1 MTVYQDPGHF
11 CHARWQQ
18 WVLTPFWILQFT
30 MLLSMSGI
38 FIFRLIE
45 TSNQPMVKGK
55 TQDDLILQ
63 HVWEATNVAFPLI
76 AAALTGAEVFRF
88 FYQNITPSWMV
99 LSHILKT
106 FFASIVLALD
116 VTVYV
121 KRVKDPYV
129 TPGLAIGCA
138 LVLITCVPAV
148 YVTVV
153 YRRLMKHEYHHPG
166 CQGLKKP
173 NLSGRK
179 EGDKAPSL
187 SLTTPLSDSGSLGQV
202 DKMGGYLTTE
212 TGDDM
217 VKKEEAGPGIQ
228 RSRTIR
234 LSLASFK
241 SLKRSKTI
249 SSRKAPSSPAPYDVV
264 DPESTDTNHWTA
276 PVDVPLEKYTHERC
290 TAFDEFIQRRL
301 SGEDMDKPDGSWMG
315 GAIGSYR
322 PRPSNLDFSSAS
334 RRSSSGYSVS
344 SSLHSPLG
352 LPRAPLPMP
361 TALMG
366 SSSRIT
372 SRSSHVGVLGS
383 VPETAEPNGEP
394 NAQQQRHFSMGR
406 LRSMAPDPS
415 WATEPIRR
423 VTIAG
428 TGARYSKFE
437 PMQGEWPLRAD
448 SDVWVPASAFE
459 LESQPLHHKDG
470 SS

>member
-1 MTVYQDPGHF
+1 MTVYQVPGHF
-11 CHARWQQ
+11 CHARWQP

-30 MLLSMSGI
+30 MLLSMTGI

-45 TSNQPMVKGK
+45 TSNQPLVKGK
-55 TQDDLILQ
+55 SQNDLILQ

-76 AAALTGAEVFRF
+76 AAGLTGAEVVRF
-88 FYQNITPSWMV
+88 FNKNITPSWMV

-106 FFASIVLALD
+106 FFASVVLALD

-138 LVLITCVPAV
+138 LVFITSVPAV
-148 YVTVV
+148 YITVV

-187 SLTTPLSDSGSLGQV
+187 SLTTPLSDSGSLEKGA
-202 DKMGGYLTTE
+202 DKMGAYFTTE

-217 VKKEEAGPGIQ
+217 VKKEEAGPGLQ
-228 RSRTIR
+228 RTRTKR

-241 SLKRSKTI
+241 SLTRTKTI
-249 SSRKAPSSPAPYDVV
+249 SSRKPPTSPAPYDVV
-264 DPESTDTNHWTA
+264 DRESTDSNQWTA
-276 PVDVPLEKYTHERC
+276 PADLPLEKYTHERC

-301 SGEDMDKPDGSWMG
+301 SSDDMDRPDGSWMG
-315 GAIGSYR
+315 GAAGSYR
-322 PRPSNLDFSSAS
+322 PRPSNLDFFSAS
-334 RRSSSGYSVS
+334 RRSSGYSIN

-361 TALMG
+361 TALIG
-366 SSSRIT
+366 SSRVT
-372 SRSSHVGVLGS
+372 SRNSHIGVLGS
-383 VPETAEPNGEP
+383 VPETAEPNGETSP
-394 NAQQQRHFSMGR
+394 QQQRHFSMGR

-415 WATEPIRR
+415 WTPEPMRR
-423 VTIAG
+423 VTISG
-428 TGARYSKFE
+428 TDARSSKYE
-437 PMQGEWPLRAD
+437 PMKGEWPLRAD

-459 LESQPLHHKDG
+459 LESQPLHHNDG
-470 SS
+470 SP

>member
-30 MLLSMSGI
+30 MLLSMAGV
-38 FIFRLIE
+38 FLFRLIE
-45 TSNQPMVKGK
+45 TSNKPMAKGK
-55 TQDDLILQ
+55 AQDDLILQ

-76 AAALTGAEVFRF
+76 AAGLTGAEVVRF
-88 FYQNITPSWMV
+88 FNKNITPSWMV

-106 FFASIVLALD
+106 FFASVVLALD

-173 NLSGRK
+173 SLSGRK

-187 SLTTPLSDSGSLGQV
+187 SLTTPLSDSGSLGKA
-202 DKMGGYLTTE
+202 DKMGAYFTTE
-212 TGDDM
+212 SGDDIIS
-217 VKKEEAGPGIQ
+217 KEDGGPGLQ
-228 RSRTIR
+228 RTRTKR

-241 SLKRSKTI
+241 SLKRTKTT
-249 SSRKAPSSPAPYDVV
+249 STRKDPPSPAPYDFVHR
-264 DPESTDTNHWTA
+264 ESTDTNQWTA
-276 PVDVPLEKYTHERC
+276 PVDLPLEKYTHERC

-301 SGEDMDKPDGSWMG
+301 SSEDSDRPDGSWMG
-315 GAIGSYR
+315 GAAGSYR
-322 PRPSNLDFSSAS
+322 PRPSNLDFFSAS
-334 RRSSSGYSVS
+334 RRSSGYSIN
-344 SSLHSPLG
+344 SSLPSPLG

-361 TALMG
+361 TALIG
-366 SSSRIT
+366 SSRVT
-372 SRSSHVGVLGS
+372 SRNSHVGVLGS
-383 VPETAEPNGEP
+383 VPETAEPNGEASP
-394 NAQQQRHFSMGR
+394 HQQRHFSMGR
-406 LRSMAPDPS
+406 IRSMAPDAA

-428 TGARYSKFE
+428 TGARYSKYE
-437 PMQGEWPLRAD
+437 PVRGEWPLRAD
-448 SDVWVPASAFE
+448 SDVWVPASAFDF
-459 LESQPLHHKDG
+459 ESQPLHHKDG
-470 SS
+470 SP